1 MRQFLVLGCG
11 VMKRANNQRIAVP
24 DLADRTADCLATLD
38 ATARA
43 SSIPVTGDRR
53 VSEAD
58 AAGLIGLAAGTL
70 RNLRAVSCPLPFYK
84 VAGRVTYRLA
94 DLAEFIERQRADA

>member
-1 MRQFLVLGCG
+1 MRA
-11 VMKRANNQRIAVP
+11 ANYQRIPAP
-24 DLADRTADCLATLD
+24 DLAERIAECLASLE
-38 ATARA
+38 ATARGLA
-43 SSIPVTGDRR
+43 IPVTGDGR

-58 AAGLIGLAAGTL
+58 AAGLVGLAPGTL
-70 RNLRAVSCPLPFYK
+70 RNLRAGSCPLPFYK

>member
-1 MRQFLVLGCG
+1 
-11 VMKRANNQRIAVP
+11 MKASVNYRPDDKLAERIA
-24 DLADRTADCLATLD
+24 DCRATLE

-43 SSIPVTGDRR
+43 SSTPVTGDGR

-58 AAGLIGLAAGTL
+58 AAGLVGLAAGTL
-70 RNLRAVSCPLPFYK
+70 RNLRAGACPLPFYK

-94 DLAEFIERQRADA
+94 DLAKFIERQRADA

>member
-1 MRQFLVLGCG
+1 
-11 VMKRANNQRIAVP
+11 
-24 DLADRTADCLATLD
+24 
-38 ATARA
+38 
-43 SSIPVTGDRR
+43 

-58 AAGLIGLAAGTL
+58 AAGLVGLAAGTL
-70 RNLRAVSCPLPFYK
+70 RNLRAGTCPLGFYK